1 MMDIQQVLSLRGPNI
16 WARRPVIDAT
26 LNTGCSQ
33 PADPHLI
40 AAFDRGLC
48 EHLRRFSA
56 VPIEAP
62 SQGQLY
68 SPEPGRYL
76 AEAMSLATLILHA
89 TVRGPLAVRLIEPML
104 EPGVFKLVTE
114 FEEERLARS
123 CMDTARRLC
132 IAVAESKSFNVERE
146 VNELR
151 ALAADVCL
159 GRNTAPLAAAARAR
173 GIPVRRLDEESL
185 LQLGHGVRQH
195 RVQTA
200 ITDRS
205 GSIATAVSIDKELT
219 KRLLREVG
227 VPVPEG
233 RLVRDAD
240 DAWAAAE
247 EVGLPVVVKPCGGD
261 YGHGVSLN
269 LKSRDEVSSAY
280 ATARNYGEEV
290 IVERFHPGVL
300 HRLFVVGD
308 EVVAALRREPAK
320 VTGDGRRTVRELID
334 ELNLDPRRVYDF
346 VKLRIEEETL
356 DVLTEQGLTPE
367 SIIPAGQTV
376 LVRRY
381 SHTWPGGTNIDV
393 TDRLHPQ
400 VALRAVDATK
410 VVGLDIAGL
419 DLIAEDLSRPL
430 EEQRGAV
437 LEVNSGAAMILHLA
451 PLCDRPRPVPEKILS
466 SLFPEGTDGCIPTVV
481 VSGSGNLSHT
491 TRLLARMMRGTWD
504 AVARAGTEGAFVN
517 DLRIRAG
524 DSANWAGAQAVL
536 LHPRVAAAVLETPLT
551 QILAEGLPVD
561 RCHVAILLDSSD
573 ERWNSGDKDVSA
585 RAARAALESVRPTGT
600 VILEATNAVALSQR
614 DRCAGQV
621 IVVSESPPLRSESGR
636 RTVFLRDGRIV
647 AAWDGRE
654 TDLLE
659 VSAVL
664 SHPANAGI
672 TPRDILS
679 AIAAARALSVSVD
692 EIVHRLK

>member
-1 MMDIQQVLSLRGPNI
+1 MMDILHVAVLRGPNV
-16 WARRPVIDAT
+16 WARRPVIEAT
-26 LNTGCSQ
+26 LDTGSSQ
-33 PADPHLI
+33 PADSNI
-40 AAFDRGLC
+40 VAAFDRALG
-48 EHLRRFSA
+48 EQLRRISG
-56 VPIEAP
+56 VPMETL
-62 SQGQLY
+62 SENQLN

-76 AEAMSLATLILHA
+76 AEAMSLTTLILHA
-89 TVRGPLAVRLIEPML
+89 TVRRPPAVRLIEPTP
-104 EPGVFKLVTE
+104 ESGVFKLVIE
-114 FEEERLARS
+114 FEEERLTQS
-123 CMDTARRLC
+123 CIDAARRLC
-132 IAVAESKSFNVERE
+132 LAVAESKPFDAERE

-151 ALAADVCL
+151 ALAAEVCL

-205 GSIATAVSIDKELT
+205 GSIATVVSIDKELT

-233 RLVRDAD
+233 RLVRDAN

-269 LKSRDEVSSAY
+269 LMSRDEVLSAY
-280 ATARNYGEEV
+280 AAAREFGEEV

-300 HRLFVVGD
+300 HRLFVVGN

-320 VTGDGRRTVRELID
+320 VTGDSRRTVSKLID
-334 ELNLDPRRVYDF
+334 ELNLDPRRAYDF

-356 DVLTEQGLTPE
+356 DVLAEQGLTPE
-367 SIIPAGQTV
+367 SVIPAGKTIS
-376 LVRRY
+376 VRRY

-400 VALRAVDATK
+400 VALRAIDATK

-419 DLIAEDLSRPL
+419 DLIAEDVSRPL

-437 LEVNSGAAMILHLA
+437 LEVNSGAAMILHLT
-451 PLCDRPRPVPEKILS
+451 PLCDRPRPVPEKIIA
-466 SLFPEGTDGCIPTVV
+466 SLFPEGSDGRIPTAI
-481 VSGSGNLSHT
+481 VSGSGNLSHV
-491 TRLLARMMRGTWD
+491 TRLLARLMRGTWN
-504 AVARAGTEGAFVN
+504 AVAHTGAEGAFVN
-517 DLRIRAG
+517 DLRIRAD

-536 LHPRVAAAVLETPLT
+536 LHPRVEAAVLETPLT

-561 RCHVAILLDSSD
+561 RCDVAILLDSCD
-573 ERWNSGDKDVSA
+573 ERLNPGDRDLA
-585 RAARAALESVRPTGT
+585 ERAARVVLESVRPTGT
-600 VILEATNAVALSQR
+600 VILDAANTVALKQR

-621 IVVSESPPLRSESGR
+621 IVVSESPPPRSEPER
-636 RTVFLRDGRIV
+636 QTVFLRDGQLV

-654 TDLLE
+654 IELFE
-659 VSAVL
+659 ASAVL
-664 SHPANAGI
+664 NHPANSGI
-672 TPRDILS
+672 TPRDVL
-679 AIAAARALSVSVD
+679 ATVAAAMAMGIPVD
-692 EIVHRLK
+692 AIPERLK